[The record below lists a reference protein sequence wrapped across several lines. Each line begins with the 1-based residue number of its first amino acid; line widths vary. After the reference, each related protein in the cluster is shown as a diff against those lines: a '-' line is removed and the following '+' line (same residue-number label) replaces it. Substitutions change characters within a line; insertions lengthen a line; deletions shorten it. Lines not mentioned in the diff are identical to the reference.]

1 MKQKN
6 RHIRTIAACAGCA
19 AAIVLCGLFRT
30 AEEAT
35 VYATMGLNLLLI
47 GCMRMSRRARVG
59 NLLAFG
65 AYNLPLLYCLHCKG
79 AGGASFTWLFG
90 LFLFNGL
97 HALGLTTGAA
107 IRKIRNRRQKSS
119 R

>member
-6 RHIRTIAACAGCA
+6 RHIRPVATCVGCA
-19 AAIVLCGLFRT
+19 AAIVLYGLFRT

-35 VYATMGLNLLLI
+35 VYATTGLNLLLI
-47 GCMRMSRRARVG
+47 GCMRMSRRTRVG

-79 AGGASFTWLFG
+79 AGGASFTWLSG
-90 LFLFNGL
+90 LLLFNGL
-97 HALGLTTGAA
+97 HTLGLTIGAA